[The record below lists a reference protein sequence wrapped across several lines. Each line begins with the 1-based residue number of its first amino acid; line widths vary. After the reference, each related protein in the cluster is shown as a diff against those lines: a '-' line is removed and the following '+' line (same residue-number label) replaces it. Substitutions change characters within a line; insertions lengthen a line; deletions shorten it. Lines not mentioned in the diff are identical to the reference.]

1 MPSAGALRAYTN
13 GGANA
18 RAVFGMAAYQN
29 HHPGQ
34 SPGTGLDRLNLRP
47 GEPPVV
53 AEHTQVSG
61 RGLHSLAVTDFRNIA
76 AASLAFSRGL
86 NLIHGANGSGK
97 TSLLE
102 AIFCLGRVRSFRSP
116 HPEQSIRYGQFA
128 YQLVG
133 RIYGQDD
140 QLFPLGIERS
150 RSGLTVHFK
159 GETVRRLSD
168 LAGNFPV
175 QLLSAD
181 TATIVSGGPR
191 FRRQVLDWA
200 LFHVEPA
207 YRDLWQRYSR
217 ALRQRNAALRAQAI
231 GQLVQVWDEELVA
244 TAAVID
250 PLRRAYLEEL
260 TVLLAGELG
269 GLLPGT
275 SVGLRYLPGWPA
287 SASLAEALTLGL
299 DRDRQYGSTQHGVH
313 RADFRL
319 SIDGHDIEGHCS
331 RGQQKALLVAF
342 LLAQIRLQQARGKM
356 PGAFLLDDL
365 PSELDAA
372 SQALVFQALRDLQVQ
387 VFVSQIASEAACGSG
402 WPEVRE
408 FHVEHG
414 VIHEVV

>member
-1 MPSAGALRAYTN
+1 MTLHSGQQAAAGRT
-13 GGANA
+13 
-18 RAVFGMAAYQN
+18 
-29 HHPGQ
+29 Q
-34 SPGTGLDRLNLRP
+34 S
-47 GEPPVV
+47 
-53 AEHTQVSG
+53 SG
-61 RGLHSLAVTDFRNIA
+61 RGLHSLSVANFRNIA

-116 HPEQSIRYGQFA
+116 HAEQAIRYDQPSW
-128 YQLVG
+128 QLVG
-133 RIYGQDD
+133 RIYGQDG
-140 QLFPLGIERS
+140 QLYPLGIERS

-175 QLLSAD
+175 QILSAD
-181 TATIVSGGPR
+181 TATIFSGGPR

-217 ALRQRNAALRAQAI
+217 ALRQRNAALRAQAVNR
-231 GQLVQVWDEELVA
+231 LVQVWDEELVA
-244 TAAVID
+244 TATVID
-250 PLRRAYLEEL
+250 QLRRTYLNEL
-260 TVLLAGELG
+260 TVFLSSERTA
-269 GLLPGT
+269 LLPGT
-275 SVGLRYLPGWPA
+275 SVGLRYLSGWPA
-287 SASLAEALTLGL
+287 SASLEETLTVGL
-299 DRDRQYGSTQHGVH
+299 DRDRLYGTTQHGVH

-342 LLAQIRLQQARGKM
+342 LLAQIRVQQARGKA

-372 SQALVFQALRDLQVQ
+372 TQGLVFQALRDLQVQ
-387 VFVSQIASEAACGSG
+387 VFVSQISTEVACGTG

-414 VIHEVV
+414 VIHEVL